1 MSLPALRKFVLPPV
15 IASAAVF
22 SLMSSPLAVL
32 GDKPV
37 NIRFEEEPIFDGRL
51 RDIAPPYVGLVT
63 LLSLGTGVAAAAIGG
78 WRSSARHSEKLTS
91 QISLLEETLSE
102 KDALLKELKMSES
115 RLQIS
120 GLTGFLDEEVP
131 FDRTMGEPSFAQAV
145 SQPVVAQTATV
156 IQPKVITPSL
166 PVPVRDRSHGR
177 VNSALDV
184 ASSVAASQT
193 YMRYAPSSQVNTNQ
207 PHHQPVTNTS
217 ITSEEFEELQQQ
229 MRLMMEKMQQMQ
241 NHLQATTPVAVASSK
256 QTSDRF
262 QVYYDSP
269 THNEG
274 RYM

>member
-131 FDRTMGEPSFAQAV
+131 FDRTMGEPSFAQPV

-166 PVPVRDRSHGR
+166 PVPTRHQGHGR
-177 VNSALDV
+177 VNPALDV
-184 ASSVAASQT
+184 ASSFAASQT

-207 PHHQPVTNTS
+207 PVTNTS
-217 ITSEEFEELQQQ
+217 ITSEEFEELQRQ

-269 THNEG
+269 THSEG